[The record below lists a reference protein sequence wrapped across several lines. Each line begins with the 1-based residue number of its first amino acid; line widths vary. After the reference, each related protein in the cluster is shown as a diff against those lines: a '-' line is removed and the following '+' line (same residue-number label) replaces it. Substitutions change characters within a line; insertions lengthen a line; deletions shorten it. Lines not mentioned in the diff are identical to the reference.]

1 MAASGLVLY
10 LVIAAAEL
18 ERYCEPRLKS
28 ARKREANSLMANRA
42 CLKTAQSAGSE
53 PATTGLRPVA
63 QPMLGLTI
71 VKLSLYF
78 IFKYFDPT
86 CSKSICPRSTK
97 SHQTRPESVLLIIL
111 PSVYATK
118 SVLASISPSETGSAS

>member
-63 QPMLGLTI
+63 QPMLGLSI
-71 VKLSLYF
+71 VKLNLYF
-78 IFKYFDPT
+78 QCVVSRAGLEPATHWLKAS
-86 CSKSICPRSTK
+86 CSTN
-97 SHQTRPESVLLIIL
+97 
-111 PSVYATK
+111 
-118 SVLASISPSETGSAS
+118 